1 MLIDVI
7 VGSAIL
13 LFGVYLYV
21 WASSVALRERIEAP
35 KYEFLNQTRN
45 SDDGVGGSP

>member
-13 LFGVYLYV
+13 LSGVYLYF
-21 WASSVALRERIEAP
+21 WMRSPALRERIERP
-35 KYEFLNQTRN
+35 KHVFLRQAQDLP
-45 SDDGVGGSP
+45 DDTGERS